1 MEKCTSDKKSLPGD
15 CVTLNLTDVD
25 LTGAQLNSAQ
35 LRALDSMRGAP
46 PAALVTRN
54 LDVTQGIVNGTIGNV
69 ENIQP
74 NLITVR
80 RHKDGELMCIQPI
93 KHRIKVKGMNCI
105 VMREQYSLILAWA
118 VTVHRVQGM
127 TLSTN
132 VFVYLDGTFFANG
145 QAYVA
150 LSRVKTFTQ
159 LHLLSFDPTKAIKV
173 SQCVRGLYGMEC
185 NRSSEAAD
193 TATTTT
199 TTTTPQTET
208 EPILTESRQLLVSRQ
223 SPPPKACATCCE
235 MWETMT
241 C

>member
-1 MEKCTSDKKSLPGD
+1 MHSAHQTPDKGEVHELHCNEGAISPD
-15 CVTLNLTDVD
+15 
-25 LTGAQLNSAQ
+25 TGMGL
-35 LRALDSMRGAP
+35 
-46 PAALVTRN
+46 
-54 LDVTQGIVNGTIGNV
+54 
-69 ENIQP
+69 
-74 NLITVR
+74 
-80 RHKDGELMCIQPI
+80 
-93 KHRIKVKGMNCI
+93 
-105 VMREQYSLILAWA
+105 
-118 VTVHRVQGM
+118 TVHRVQGM

-185 NRSSEAAD
+185 NRSSEVTPGNNMPECTAAD
-193 TATTTT
+193 TATTT

-208 EPILTESRQLLVSRQ
+208 EPIQTEVSAAV
-223 SPPPKACATCCE
+223 SLPTIATAE
-235 MWETMT
+235 SLRYMLRNVRDMT

>member
-1 MEKCTSDKKSLPGD
+1 
-15 CVTLNLTDVD
+15 
-25 LTGAQLNSAQ
+25 
-35 LRALDSMRGAP
+35 
-46 PAALVTRN
+46 
-54 LDVTQGIVNGTIGNV
+54 
-69 ENIQP
+69 
-74 NLITVR
+74 
-80 RHKDGELMCIQPI
+80 MCIQPI

-105 VMREQYSLILAWA
+105 VMREQYPLILAWA

-185 NRSSEAAD
+185 NRSSEV
-193 TATTTT
+193 TPGNTGFCRIFATG
-199 TTTTPQTET
+199 
-208 EPILTESRQLLVSRQ
+208 
-223 SPPPKACATCCE
+223 K
-235 MWETMT
+235 
-241 C
+241 